1 MRRKKDCVVESV
13 GAWEQIVQGRE
24 AESFSRGSLIY
35 RPDQPARD
43 LLLLIGGQVGLYLLS
58 SEGRALTLRVMEP
71 HAKGEGYE
79 AGGHPPEHR
88 PPGRALDRVPEKR
101 EAHAAHQRHC
111 GVGVVHLKQ
120 AGNRR

>member
-1 MRRKKDCVVESV
+1 MRRKKDREVESV

-71 HAKGEGYE
+71 GQLFGQVALTEDGTYDTFAE
-79 AGGHPPEHR
+79 AFSAVRLYRIDSAEVR
-88 PPGRALDRVPEKR
+88 QLID
-101 EAHAAHQRHC
+101 
-111 GVGVVHLKQ
+111 
-120 AGNRR
+120 